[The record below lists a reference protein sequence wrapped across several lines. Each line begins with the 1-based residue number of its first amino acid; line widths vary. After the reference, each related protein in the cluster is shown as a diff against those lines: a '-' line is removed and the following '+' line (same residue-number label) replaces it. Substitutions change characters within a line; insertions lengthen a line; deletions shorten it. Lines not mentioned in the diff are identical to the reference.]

1 MIIQDQNTFI
11 GTVMRVLEA
20 LLVPVCCLFLGFLM
34 GVYATSSNGPTHD
47 SLQEQID
54 TQQMKLDLL
63 IEMMKAVPRG
73 EMNWDKL

>member
-1 MIIQDQNTFI
+1 MTVTDQDTFTGI
-11 GTVMRVLEA
+11 VMRCLA
-20 LLVPVCCLFLGFLM
+20 SLLVPACCVFLGFVM
-34 GVYATSSNGPTHD
+34 GIYATSSNGPTHD

>member
-1 MIIQDQNTFI
+1 MTVTDQDTFTGI
-11 GTVMRVLEA
+11 VMRCLGA
-20 LLVPVCCLFLGFLM
+20 LLVPACCLFLGFIM
-34 GVYATSSNGPTHD
+34 GIYATSSNGPTHD